1 MNIETL
7 NARSDKLETD
17 LNTIQASLKSL
28 KEQEALLLA
37 QFHRASGHLL
47 EVKYQIEMMQKI
59 TERDMLN
66 GQVNNQAEK

>member
-28 KEQEALLLA
+28 KEQETLLLA
-37 QFHRASGHLL
+37 QFHRVSGHLS
-47 EVKYQIEMMQKI
+47 EVQYQRGISEVSKVEDC
-59 TERDMLN
+59 TD
-66 GQVNNQAEK
+66 GQVNVQETE

>member
-28 KEQEALLLA
+28 KEQETLLLA

-47 EVKYQIEMMQKI
+47 EVKYQAEMMQK
-59 TERDMLN
+59 
-66 GQVNNQAEK
+66 